1 MIDDQ
6 IHHLTFSLDE
16 DKNIIVYLDGVR
28 LEGSDKELAVK
39 VFEHG
44 VWFKFA
50 PIQRVDGISQKEIS
64 DSIVRPLSPEGQTKG
79 KKSRNRKR

>member
-6 IHHLTFSLDE
+6 VHHLTFSLDE
-16 DKNIIVYLDGVR
+16 DKNVIVYLDGVQI
-28 LEGSDKELAVK
+28 EGSDKELAVK

-44 VWFKFA
+44 VWFKFE
-50 PIQRVDGISQKEIS
+50 PIQGVEGYSQKEIT
-64 DSIVRPLSPEGQTKG
+64 DSIVRP